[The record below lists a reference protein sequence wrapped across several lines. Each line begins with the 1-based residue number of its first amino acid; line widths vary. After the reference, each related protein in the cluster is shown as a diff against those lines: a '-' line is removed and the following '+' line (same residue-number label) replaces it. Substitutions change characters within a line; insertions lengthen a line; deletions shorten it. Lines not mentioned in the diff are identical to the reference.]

1 MAKTVIA
8 LVNRK
13 GGTGKTTSAAYIA
26 ATLHAH
32 GRKVLGLDAD
42 PDASWLKMSKAGV
55 LPYPVVAGNRE
66 RMSDQVDEADDLVVI
81 DTPPNDEAV
90 IYLAAGL
97 ADEVIIPLAPTGLD
111 VGRLLTTVNT
121 VANVERM
128 RGRPLGSIL
137 VTRYRQRLLVA
148 REIVDELEQRGMPLL
163 DSRIRQLTEYERFDT
178 PTYLD
183 EYEAVLRELEVI

>member
-13 GGTGKTTSAAYIA
+13 GGTGKTTSSVYIA
-26 ATLHAH
+26 AALHAH
-32 GRKVLGLDAD
+32 GRSVLGLDAD
-42 PDASWLKMSKAGV
+42 PDACWLKMSTAGV
-55 LPYPVVAGNRE
+55 LPYPVVAGDRE
-66 RMSDQVDEADDLVVI
+66 RMAAQVDEAKDVVVI

-128 RGRPLGSIL
+128 RGQPLGSIL
-137 VTRYRQRLLVA
+137 ITRYRQRLLVA
-148 REIVDELEQRGMPLL
+148 REILDEPEQRGMP
-163 DSRIRQLTEYERFDT
+163 
-178 PTYLD
+178 P
-183 EYEAVLRELEVI
+183 LEKDR

>member
-13 GGTGKTTSAAYIA
+13 GGTGKTTSSVYIA
-26 ATLHAH
+26 AALHAH
-32 GRKVLGLDAD
+32 GRSVLGLDAD
-42 PDASWLKMSKAGV
+42 PDASWLKMATTGV
-55 LPYPVVAGNRE
+55 LPYPVVAGDRE
-66 RMSDQVDEADDLVVI
+66 RMAAQVDEAKDVVVI

-111 VGRLLTTVNT
+111 VGRLLTTVTT

-128 RGRPLGSIL
+128 RNQPLGSIL

-148 REIVDELEQRGMPLL
+148 REILEELEQRGMPLL
-163 DSRIRQLTEYERFDT
+163 QSRIRQLTEYERFDT

-183 EYEAVLRELEVI
+183 EYEAVLRELEVL